1 MGAVA
6 ELTVPF
12 DAADRQ
18 LSWVSSRVSAA
29 AGDGPPQR
37 RRVKSPLICS
47 AGLRNTILRTP
58 SSR

>member
-18 LSWVSSRVSAA
+18 LSSVSSRGVSAA
-29 AGDGPPQR
+29 DGDGAPQR
-37 RRVKSPLICS
+37 RRVQSPLICL
-47 AGLRNTILRTP
+47 AGLRAAR
-58 SSR
+58 RGGVG